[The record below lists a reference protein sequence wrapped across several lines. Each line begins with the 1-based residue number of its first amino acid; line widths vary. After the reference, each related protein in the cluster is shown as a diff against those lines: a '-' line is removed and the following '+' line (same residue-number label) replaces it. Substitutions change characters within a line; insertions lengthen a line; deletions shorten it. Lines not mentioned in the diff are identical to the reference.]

1 MGSFTQ
7 CGVLVQQGSEG
18 IEFSQPNYLE
28 GLSEIGVNA
37 SRRKDKTCPTSDR
50 EKSQLRALLGGLSW
64 HASQVAPYL
73 AAEVSLLL
81 TEVARST
88 VETIIKANMLLCQ
101 AKSRQG
107 YKMKIHQFREEDKLM
122 LVAWVDAGN
131 CNRSDGGSTQGIF
144 VGMTTKGI
152 MDGQICDVSP
162 MSWHSQKI
170 DRTCRSPGA
179 AEAQAAI
186 NGEDALYY
194 ARFQWAELLYGHSDR
209 HRPDET
215 VKRVEGCVVTDS
227 RNVYDKLETEVL
239 VIKGAEKR
247 TNIELLALK
256 EAQWNTGVSIRW
268 VHSEAQLANTLTKAN
283 GMREYE
289 LYSKMGH
296 RWRLVEDASMMSA
309 RRRKEAGLLPLEQS
323 RTDLKDQGSK
333 VSSAE

>member
-1 MGSFTQ
+1 
-7 CGVLVQQGSEG
+7 
-18 IEFSQPNYLE
+18 
-28 GLSEIGVNA
+28 
-37 SRRKDKTCPTSDR
+37 
-50 EKSQLRALLGGLSW
+50 
-64 HASQVAPYL
+64 
-73 AAEVSLLL
+73 
-81 TEVARST
+81 
-88 VETIIKANMLLCQ
+88 
-101 AKSRQG
+101 
-107 YKMKIHQFREEDKLM
+107 M

-152 MDGQICDVSP
+152 MDGQVCDVSP
-162 MSWHSQKI
+162 MAWHSQKI

-186 NGEDALYY
+186 NGEDALYF

-215 VKRVEGCVVTDS
+215 VKLVDGCVVTDS

-268 VHSEAQLANTLTKAN
+268 VHSKAQLANTLTKAN
-283 GMREYE
+283 GMREYQDGAP
-289 LYSKMGH
+289 LALGGRCFHDVSKT
-296 RWRLVEDASMMSA
+296 S
-309 RRRKEAGLLPLEQS
+309 
-323 RTDLKDQGSK
+323 
-333 VSSAE
+333 